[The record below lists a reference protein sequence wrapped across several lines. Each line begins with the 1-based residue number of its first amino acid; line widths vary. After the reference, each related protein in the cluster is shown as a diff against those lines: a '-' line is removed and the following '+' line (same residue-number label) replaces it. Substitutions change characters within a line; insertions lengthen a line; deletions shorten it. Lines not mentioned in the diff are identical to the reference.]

1 MTSTQSDSTSDKAKA
16 GHTLPELVRVM
27 RRLLAPDGCP
37 WDREQTLDSLKPYL
51 LEETYELLDAI
62 ETGTPGDH
70 CEELGDLMMQIV
82 FQAELRA
89 DDFDI
94 DDVVRGIAD
103 KLTRRHPHI
112 FGDTGQLE
120 NSEQVLAQWSE
131 IKEAERK
138 QKQGDATGVDRALTG
153 VPMAMPGLLRAQQ
166 LTGRAANVGFDW
178 PDIAGC
184 RDKVT
189 EELAEVD
196 EAMTGKDPAALEA
209 EVGDLLLAVVN
220 LSRKLGVDAEG
231 ALRGSCQRFTSRFEF
246 VEDELHKDGR
256 SVRDADLAT
265 MDELWNVAK
274 SREK

>member
-1 MTSTQSDSTSDKAKA
+1 
-16 GHTLPELVRVM
+16 M

-62 ETGTPGDH
+62 ESGTADHH

-82 FQAELRA
+82 FQSELRA
-89 DDFDI
+89 NEGAFDI

-112 FGDTGQLE
+112 FGDTGALE
-120 NSEQVLAQWSE
+120 DSAEVLAQWSK
-131 IKEAERK
+131 IKAEERK
-138 QKQGDATGVDRALTG
+138 QRGGPTDDPDAQSVDRALSG
-153 VPMAMPGLLRAQQ
+153 VPAAMPALLRAQQ
-166 LTGRAANVGFDW
+166 LSVRAADVGFDW
-178 PDIAGC
+178 PDVPSC
-184 RDKVT
+184 RAKVS
-189 EELAEVD
+189 EEQAELD
-196 EAMTGKDPAALEA
+196 EAIAEGEQEAIHA

-246 VEDELHKDGR
+246 VEDELHAAGSSAR
-256 SVRDADLAT
+256 EANLER
-265 MDELWNVAK
+265 MDELWNRAK
-274 SREK
+274 ILVSGREK